1 MSSHFLSGHHAS
13 THFGSAHFG
22 QDAVIIVPPEFTP
35 EPTFPPG
42 MGRRRAQIIREDEE
56 IMAIIVAFLH
66 MKGQ

>member
-13 THFGSAHFG
+13 AHFESSHFGRE
-22 QDAVIIVPPEFTP
+22 AVIIVPPDFTP

-42 MGRRRAQIIREDEE
+42 MGRRAAIIREDEE

-66 MKGQ
+66 MKDQ

>member
-13 THFGSAHFG
+13 AHFESSHHG
-22 QDAVIIVPPEFTP
+22 RGAVIIVPPDFTP

-42 MGRRRAQIIREDEE
+42 MGRAQIIREDEE

-66 MKGQ
+66 MKGR